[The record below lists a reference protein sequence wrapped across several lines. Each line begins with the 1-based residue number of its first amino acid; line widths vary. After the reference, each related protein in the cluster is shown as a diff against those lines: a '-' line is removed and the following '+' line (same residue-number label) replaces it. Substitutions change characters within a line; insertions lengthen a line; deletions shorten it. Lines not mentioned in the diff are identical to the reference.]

1 VNPAEAV
8 PAPVRAPDV
17 FDRWGEALAD
27 RVNPIIVKE
36 VRQGLRTRVFWVFF
50 TLMLTACLFISLGFF
65 GAADVGATSGQA
77 AFVAFFVCLGGVQF
91 FVIPYSAYRSMARE
105 TEEETWVLLT
115 LTGIGPRRILSGKL
129 GSSVLQGSLYASA
142 AAPFLL
148 FSYYLNGIDLPTIVV
163 GVVAS
168 VAYQLFLVSVSVSV
182 ATMAESRI
190 VRAMLHFGVLGMLL
204 FGVSTGIGL
213 SSGLAEM
220 ARRLLAGGTFW
231 LVSSAV
237 VLGLVSTAVLLFET
251 AAARLSLATEDYARG
266 PRLAFMTQFT
276 GLFGYFLWGW
286 TMGTDPDVLV
296 IGAVVCAAYL
306 LFVGVM
312 VMTDRDGMSRSH
324 WASGGRWSLLKPGAL
339 RGYTC
344 VVLAVVLSGGLFVG
358 LSQQTTL
365 GSQERLVVLAAPAFV
380 LVYLGGSNV
389 IARWLPHRAAQTP
402 ALVRLTFLALMVLGC
417 GLPPLIGQIVS
428 EPDDLVLNAL
438 NPIMGLVNIGKNGLE
453 GTPFVAFVYA
463 AALVTT
469 TWAFV
474 SLRSRDVEPRA

>member
-1 VNPAEAV
+1 MTELA
-8 PAPVRAPDV
+8 RTPDV

-50 TLMLTACLFISLGFF
+50 SLMLTACLFISLGFF
-65 GAADVGATSGQA
+65 GAADAGDTTGQA
-77 AFVAFFVCLGGVQF
+77 AFISFFVCLGGVQF

-168 VAYQLFLVSVSVSV
+168 VAYQLFLVSVSISL
-182 ATMAESRI
+182 ATLAESRI
-190 VRAMLHFGVLGMLL
+190 VRAMLHFVVLGLLL
-204 FGVSTGIGL
+204 FGLSTGIGL
-213 SSGLAEM
+213 SSGLAEA
-220 ARRLLAGGTFW
+220 ARKLLASGTFW
-231 LVSSAV
+231 LVTSAV

-266 PRLAFMTQFT
+266 PRLAFITQFT

-296 IGAVVCAAYL
+296 IGAVLCAAYS

-324 WASGGRWSLLKPGAL
+324 WLTGSRWSLLKPGAL
-339 RGYTC
+339 RAFTC
-344 VVLAVVLSGGLFVG
+344 VVLGVVLTGGLFIG
-358 LSQQTTL
+358 LSQNATL
-365 GSQERLVVLAAPAFV
+365 GAQERLVVIAAPAFV
-380 LVYLGGSNV
+380 LIYLGASNV
-389 IARWLPHRAAQTP
+389 IARWLPHTPAQTP
-402 ALVRLTFLALMVLGC
+402 AMVRLTFLALLVLGC
-417 GLPPLIGQIVS
+417 GVPPLVGQIVS

-453 GTPFVAFVYA
+453 GTPFVAFAWA
-463 AALVTT
+463 AALVAT
-469 TWAFV
+469 TWAFF
-474 SLRSRDVEPRA
+474 SLRRRDVEPLA

>member
-1 VNPAEAV
+1 MT
-8 PAPVRAPDV
+8 PAPPVVRAPDV

-27 RVNPIIVKE
+27 KVNPIIVKE

-50 TLMLTACLFISLGFF
+50 SLMLVACLFISLGFF
-65 GAADVGATSGQA
+65 GTAEVGTTSGEA
-77 AFVAFFVCLGGVQF
+77 AFISFFVCLGGVQF

-115 LTGIGPRRILSGKL
+115 LTGLGPRRILSGKL

-163 GVVAS
+163 GVVAA
-168 VAYQLFLVSVSVSV
+168 VAYQVFLVSVSISV
-182 ATMAESRI
+182 ATLAESRI
-190 VRAMLHFGVLGMLL
+190 VRAMLHFVVLGLLL

-220 ARRLLAGGTFW
+220 ARRMLASGTFW
-231 LVSSAV
+231 LVTSAV

-251 AAARLSLATEDYARG
+251 AAARLSLATEEYARG
-266 PRLAFMTQFT
+266 PRLAFVTQVT

-286 TMGTDPDVLV
+286 TMGTDADVLV
-296 IGAVVCAAYL
+296 VGAVVCAAYL
-306 LFVGVM
+306 LFAGVM

-324 WASGGRWSLLKPGAL
+324 WVDGARWSLLKPGAL

-344 VVLAVVLSGGLFVG
+344 VVLAVVVVGGLFIG
-358 LSQQTTL
+358 LAERTSL
-365 GSQERLVVLAAPAFV
+365 GVQERLVVLASPAFV
-380 LVYLGGSNV
+380 LLYLGASNV
-389 IARWLPHRAAQTP
+389 IARWVPRLANQTP
-402 ALVRLTFLALMVLGC
+402 AVVRLTFLALVVVGC
-417 GLPPLIGQIVS
+417 GLPPLAGQIIS

-438 NPIMGLVNIGKNGLE
+438 NPLMGLVNIGKNGLE
-453 GTPFVAFVYA
+453 GTPFVAFVWA
-463 AALVTT
+463 AALVAT

-474 SLRSRDVEPRA
+474 SLRRLDVEPRA